1 MISRSPI
8 TAVVIV
14 LVLAIAAIIVP
25 ILVVTNTRG
34 AIAPLTPA
42 KPIVMKL
49 SRSGSACPN
58 YSITLTG
65 DGHLTYNG
73 MGSTIVAGMHE
84 SDIDGWTTSAVI
96 NDFIQSGFFEL
107 ENTYPSPGSD
117 KMVVVITIEM
127 NGASKTVY
135 SEDRYGPLLIQ
146 EMERRMDDL
155 PGMRALT
162 GWIH

>member
-1 MISRSPI
+1 MGVIGYQRI

-14 LVLAIAAIIVP
+14 LVAAIIAITV
-25 ILVVTNTRG
+25 VVTNTR
-34 AIAPLTPA
+34 AADTTLTPT

-65 DGHLTYNG
+65 DSHLTYNG

-96 NDFIQSGFFEL
+96 NDFIQSGFLEL

-146 EMERRMDDL
+146 EMEHRMDDL